1 MLTTLCGYP
10 QRKARPLTYTV
21 SDYLLDR
28 LVELGVTDIFG
39 VPGDFNLQFLDH
51 VVAHKTLA
59 WVGNANELNAGYAAD
74 GYARVNGIGAL
85 VTTYGVGEL
94 SAINATAGSYAE
106 HVPVLHIVGA
116 PSKDAQA
123 AHLTMHHTLGDGD
136 FTHFIRMASEV
147 SCAVANL
154 EHATATGEID
164 RVLREMMIQKRPG
177 YILLATDVAR
187 VEVAPPQAPLELP
200 QALSSP
206 GALESFRADLAT
218 ALAGKK
224 ATVLADLLVHRMG
237 AQEELAQLLATTGL
251 PYATLMWGKT
261 LVDESKPAF
270 AGIYAGL
277 VSDARAKD
285 AVEQAEA
292 LICAGVTFTDTT
304 TAGFSQKLPE
314 NTVFLGAQ
322 TAKIGRRTY
331 APLTLAAALDVVRE
345 VALEVGAQPKELL
358 PWAEEENQGVIAWDE
373 PLTQDVL
380 WSLLSQKLSPGN
392 IVVADQGTS
401 FFGMAS
407 RRFPENS
414 MFIGQPLWGSI
425 GYTLPAMLGA
435 AIADRSARGVLLI
448 GDGSAQL
455 TFQEIGTMLEQ
466 KINPVVVL
474 INNKGYTVERA
485 IHGATQPYNDIRT
498 YNWQLIPAALGAQ
511 EDNVLMLKVSTA
523 RELVE
528 AAKLTHQTRDRLVF
542 IEVVMD
548 QDDVPALLADVAA
561 ALTRANS

>member
-1 MLTTLCGYP
+1 M
-10 QRKARPLTYTV
+10 TYTV

-28 LVELGVTDIFG
+28 LNELGLRDLFG

-51 VVAHKTLA
+51 VIEHEGIA

-147 SCAVANL
+147 SCTVADL
-154 EHATATGEID
+154 EHATAVSEID
-164 RVLREMMIQKRPG
+164 RVLREMMIHKRPG

-187 VEVAPPQAPLELP
+187 VEVDPPAAPLNVP
-200 QALSSP
+200 AKLSSP
-206 GALESFRADLAT
+206 GARESFRKDLT
-218 ALAGKK
+218 TLLAGKK
-224 ATVLADLLVHRMG
+224 TTVLADLLVHRMG
-237 AQEELAQLLATTGL
+237 AQNNLTEMLDATGL

-261 LVDESKPAF
+261 LVDESKPEF
-270 AGIYAGL
+270 AGIYAGV
-277 VSDARAKD
+277 VSNERTKK
-285 AVEQAEA
+285 AVEDAEI

-304 TAGFSQKLPE
+304 TAGFSQNLPE
-314 NTVFLGAQ
+314 HTVFLDAQ
-322 TAKIGRRTY
+322 TSRIGRKIY
-331 APLTLAAALDVVRE
+331 APLTLDTSLDIVRE
-345 VALEVGAQPKELL
+345 VALEVGALPQDLL
-358 PWAEEENQGVIAWDE
+358 PWEEEDHADVDMDA

-380 WSLLSQKLSPGN
+380 WSLLSRELTPGN

-407 RRFPENS
+407 RRFPERS

-425 GYTLPAMLGA
+425 GYTLPAMMGA
-435 AIADRSARGVLLI
+435 AIADRDARGVLLI

-455 TFQEIGTMLEQ
+455 TIQELGTMLEQ

-474 INNKGYTVERA
+474 INNDGYTVERA

-498 YNWQLIPAALGAQ
+498 YNWQLLPAALGAR
-511 EDNVLMLKVSTA
+511 EDEVLMLRVNTA
-523 RELVE
+523 TELVD
-528 AAKLTHQTRDRLVF
+528 AARLTQQTRDRLVF
-542 IEVVMD
+542 MEIMMD
-548 QDDVPALLADVAA
+548 KDDVPALLADVAS

>member
-1 MLTTLCGYP
+1 M
-10 QRKARPLTYTV
+10 TYTV

-28 LVELGVTDIFG
+28 LNELGLRDLFG

-51 VVAHKTLA
+51 VIEHEGIA

-147 SCAVANL
+147 SCTVADL
-154 EHATATGEID
+154 EHATAVSEID
-164 RVLREMMIQKRPG
+164 RVLREMMIHKRPG

-187 VEVAPPQAPLELP
+187 VEVDPPAAPLNVP
-200 QALSSP
+200 AKLSSP
-206 GALESFRADLAT
+206 GARESFRKDLT
-218 ALAGKK
+218 TLLAGKK
-224 ATVLADLLVHRMG
+224 TTVLADLLVHRMG
-237 AQEELAQLLATTGL
+237 AQNNLTEMLDATGL

-261 LVDESKPAF
+261 LVDESKPEF
-270 AGIYAGL
+270 AGIYAGV
-277 VSDARAKD
+277 VSNERTKKAAEDA
-285 AVEQAEA
+285 EI

-304 TAGFSQKLPE
+304 TAGFSQNLPE
-314 NTVFLGAQ
+314 HTVFLDAQ
-322 TAKIGRRTY
+322 TSRIGRKIY
-331 APLTLAAALDVVRE
+331 APLTLDTSLDIVRE
-345 VALEVGAQPKELL
+345 VALEVGALPQDLL
-358 PWAEEENQGVIAWDE
+358 PWEEEDHADVDMDA

-380 WSLLSQKLSPGN
+380 WSLLSRELTPGN

-407 RRFPENS
+407 RRFPERS

-425 GYTLPAMLGA
+425 GYTLPAMMGA
-435 AIADRSARGVLLI
+435 AIADRDARGVLLI

-455 TFQEIGTMLEQ
+455 TIQELGTMLEQ

-474 INNKGYTVERA
+474 INNDGYTVERA

-498 YNWQLIPAALGAQ
+498 YNWQLLPAALGAR
-511 EDNVLMLKVSTA
+511 EDEVLMLRVNTA
-523 RELVE
+523 TELVD
-528 AAKLTHQTRDRLVF
+528 AARLTQQTRDRLVF
-542 IEVVMD
+542 MEIMMD
-548 QDDVPALLADVAA
+548 KDDVPALLADVAS

>member
-1 MLTTLCGYP
+1 M
-10 QRKARPLTYTV
+10 TYTV

-28 LVELGVTDIFG
+28 LAELGVRDLFG

-51 VVAHKTLA
+51 VIDHEGIN
-59 WVGNANELNAGYAAD
+59 WVGNANELNAGYSAD

-94 SAINATAGSYAE
+94 SAINATAGSFAE

-147 SCAVANL
+147 SCTVADL
-154 EHATATGEID
+154 EHATAVSEID

-187 VEVAPPQAPLELP
+187 VEVDPPAAPLEIP
-200 QALSSP
+200 AKLSSP
-206 GALESFRADLAT
+206 GARETFRADVAQL
-218 ALAGKK
+218 LAGKK
-224 ATVLADLLVHRMG
+224 TTVLADLLVHRMG
-237 AQEELAQLLATTGL
+237 AQSNLTTMLADTRL

-261 LVDESKPAF
+261 LVDESKPEF
-270 AGIYAGL
+270 AGIYAGV
-277 VSDARAKD
+277 VSSERTKK
-285 AVEQAEA
+285 AVEGAEV

-304 TAGFSQKLPE
+304 TAGFSQNLPE
-314 NTVFLGAQ
+314 NTVFLNAQ
-322 TAKIGRRTY
+322 TARIGRRTY
-331 APLTLAAALDVVRE
+331 APLTLDASLDIVRE
-345 VALEVGAQPKELL
+345 VALEVGAVPQELE
-358 PWAEEENQGVIAWDE
+358 PWQEEHHTDVDMDA

-380 WSLLSQKLSPGN
+380 WSLLSRELTPGN

-407 RRFPENS
+407 RRFPERS

-435 AIADRSARGVLLI
+435 AIADRDARGVLLI

-455 TFQEIGTMLEQ
+455 TIQELGTMLEQ

-474 INNKGYTVERA
+474 INNEGYTVERA
-485 IHGATQPYNDIRT
+485 IHGATQPYNDIRS
-498 YNWQLIPAALGAQ
+498 YNWQLLPAALGAR
-511 EDNVLMLKVSTA
+511 EDEVLMLRVRTA
-523 RELVE
+523 AELVE
-528 AAKLTHQTRDRLVF
+528 AARQTQATRDRLVF
-542 IEVVMD
+542 LEVMMD
-548 QDDVPALLADVAA
+548 KDDIPALLADVAA

>member
-1 MLTTLCGYP
+1 M
-10 QRKARPLTYTV
+10 TYTV

-28 LVELGVTDIFG
+28 LNELGLRDLFG

-51 VVAHKTLA
+51 VIEHEGIA

-147 SCAVANL
+147 SCTVADL
-154 EHATATGEID
+154 EHATAVSEID
-164 RVLREMMIQKRPG
+164 RVLREIMIHKRPG

-187 VEVAPPQAPLELP
+187 VEVDSPAAPLNVP
-200 QALSSP
+200 AKLSSP
-206 GALESFRADLAT
+206 GARESFRKDLT
-218 ALAGKK
+218 TLLAGKK
-224 ATVLADLLVHRMG
+224 TTVLADLLVHRMG
-237 AQEELAQLLATTGL
+237 AQNNLTEMLDATGL

-261 LVDESKPAF
+261 LVDESKPEF
-270 AGIYAGL
+270 AGIYAGV
-277 VSDARAKD
+277 VSNERTKK
-285 AVEQAEA
+285 AVEDAEI

-304 TAGFSQKLPE
+304 TAGFSQNLPE
-314 NTVFLGAQ
+314 HTVFLDAQ
-322 TAKIGRRTY
+322 TSRIGRKIY
-331 APLTLAAALDVVRE
+331 APLTLDTSLDIVRE
-345 VALEVGAQPKELL
+345 VALEVGALPQDLL
-358 PWAEEENQGVIAWDE
+358 PWEEEDHADVDMDA

-380 WSLLSQKLSPGN
+380 WSLLSRELTPGN

-407 RRFPENS
+407 RRFPERS

-425 GYTLPAMLGA
+425 GYTLPAMMGA
-435 AIADRSARGVLLI
+435 AIADRDARGVLLI

-455 TFQEIGTMLEQ
+455 TIQELGTMLEQ

-474 INNKGYTVERA
+474 INNDGYTVERA

-498 YNWQLIPAALGAQ
+498 YNWQLLPAALGAR
-511 EDNVLMLKVSTA
+511 EDEVLMLRVNTA
-523 RELVE
+523 TELVD
-528 AAKLTHQTRDRLVF
+528 AARLTQQTRDRLVF
-542 IEVVMD
+542 MEIMMD
-548 QDDVPALLADVAA
+548 KDDVPALLADVAS

>member
-1 MLTTLCGYP
+1 M
-10 QRKARPLTYTV
+10 TYTV

-28 LVELGVTDIFG
+28 LNELGLRDLFG

-51 VVAHKTLA
+51 VIEHEGIA

-147 SCAVANL
+147 SCTVADL
-154 EHATATGEID
+154 EHATAVSEID
-164 RVLREMMIQKRPG
+164 RVLREIMIHKRPG

-187 VEVAPPQAPLELP
+187 VEVDPPAAPLNVP
-200 QALSSP
+200 AKLSSP
-206 GALESFRADLAT
+206 GARESFRKDLT
-218 ALAGKK
+218 TLLAGKK
-224 ATVLADLLVHRMG
+224 TTVLADLLVHRMG
-237 AQEELAQLLATTGL
+237 AQNNLTEMLDATGL

-261 LVDESKPAF
+261 LVDESKPEF
-270 AGIYAGL
+270 AGIYAGV
-277 VSDARAKD
+277 VSNERTKK
-285 AVEQAEA
+285 AVEDAEI

-304 TAGFSQKLPE
+304 TAGFSQNLPE
-314 NTVFLGAQ
+314 HTVFLDAQ
-322 TAKIGRRTY
+322 TSRIGRKIY
-331 APLTLAAALDVVRE
+331 APLTLDTSLDIVRE
-345 VALEVGAQPKELL
+345 VALEVGALPQDLL
-358 PWAEEENQGVIAWDE
+358 PWEEEDHADVDMDAS
-373 PLTQDVL
+373 LTQDVL
-380 WSLLSQKLSPGN
+380 WSLLSRELTPGN

-407 RRFPENS
+407 RRFPERS

-425 GYTLPAMLGA
+425 GYTLPAMMGA
-435 AIADRSARGVLLI
+435 AIADRDARGVLLI

-455 TFQEIGTMLEQ
+455 TVQELGTMLEQ

-474 INNKGYTVERA
+474 INNDGYTVERA

-498 YNWQLIPAALGAQ
+498 YNWQLLPAALGAR
-511 EDNVLMLKVSTA
+511 EDEVLMLRVNTA
-523 RELVE
+523 TELVD
-528 AAKLTHQTRDRLVF
+528 AARLTQQTRDRLVF
-542 IEVVMD
+542 MEIMMD
-548 QDDVPALLADVAA
+548 KDDVPALLADVAS

>member
-1 MLTTLCGYP
+1 M
-10 QRKARPLTYTV
+10 TYTV

-28 LVELGVTDIFG
+28 LNELGLRDLFG

-51 VVAHKTLA
+51 VIEHEGIA

-147 SCAVANL
+147 SCTVADL
-154 EHATATGEID
+154 EHATAVSEID
-164 RVLREMMIQKRPG
+164 RVLREIMIHKRPG

-187 VEVAPPQAPLELP
+187 VEVDPPAAPLNVP
-200 QALSSP
+200 AKLSSP
-206 GALESFRADLAT
+206 GARESFRKDLT
-218 ALAGKK
+218 TLLAGKK
-224 ATVLADLLVHRMG
+224 TTVLADLLVHRMG
-237 AQEELAQLLATTGL
+237 AQNNLTEMLDATGL

-261 LVDESKPAF
+261 LVDESKPEF
-270 AGIYAGL
+270 AGIYAGV
-277 VSDARAKD
+277 VSNERTKK
-285 AVEQAEA
+285 AVEDAEI

-304 TAGFSQKLPE
+304 TAGFSQNLPE
-314 NTVFLGAQ
+314 HTVFLDAQ
-322 TAKIGRRTY
+322 TSRIGRKIY
-331 APLTLAAALDVVRE
+331 APLTLDTSLDIVRE
-345 VALEVGAQPKELL
+345 VALEVGALPQDLL
-358 PWAEEENQGVIAWDE
+358 PWEEEDHADVDMDA
-373 PLTQDVL
+373 PLTQEVL
-380 WSLLSQKLSPGN
+380 WSLLSRELTPGN

-407 RRFPENS
+407 RRFPERS

-425 GYTLPAMLGA
+425 GYTLPAMMGA
-435 AIADRSARGVLLI
+435 AIADRDARGVLLI

-455 TFQEIGTMLEQ
+455 TIQELGTMLEQ

-474 INNKGYTVERA
+474 INNDGYTVERA

-498 YNWQLIPAALGAQ
+498 YNWQLLPAALGAR
-511 EDNVLMLKVSTA
+511 EDEVLMLRVNTA
-523 RELVE
+523 TELVD
-528 AAKLTHQTRDRLVF
+528 AARLTQQTRDRLVF
-542 IEVVMD
+542 MEIMMD
-548 QDDVPALLADVAA
+548 KDDVPALLADVAS

>member
-1 MLTTLCGYP
+1 M
-10 QRKARPLTYTV
+10 TYTV

-28 LVELGVTDIFG
+28 LNELGLRDLFG

-51 VVAHKTLA
+51 VIEHEGIA

-147 SCAVANL
+147 SCTVADL
-154 EHATATGEID
+154 EHATAVSEID
-164 RVLREMMIQKRPG
+164 RVLREMMIHKRPG

-187 VEVAPPQAPLELP
+187 VEVDPPAAPLNVP
-200 QALSSP
+200 AKLSSP
-206 GALESFRADLAT
+206 GARESFRKDLT
-218 ALAGKK
+218 TLLAGKK
-224 ATVLADLLVHRMG
+224 TTVLADLLVHRMG
-237 AQEELAQLLATTGL
+237 AQNNLTKMLDATGL

-261 LVDESKPAF
+261 LVDESKPEF
-270 AGIYAGL
+270 AGIYAGV
-277 VSDARAKD
+277 VSNERTKK
-285 AVEQAEA
+285 AVEDAEI

-304 TAGFSQKLPE
+304 TAGFSQNLPE
-314 NTVFLGAQ
+314 HTVFLDAQ
-322 TAKIGRRTY
+322 TSRIGRKIY
-331 APLTLAAALDVVRE
+331 APLTLDTSLDIVRE
-345 VALEVGAQPKELL
+345 VALEVGALPQDLL
-358 PWAEEENQGVIAWDE
+358 PWEEEDHADVDMDA

-380 WSLLSQKLSPGN
+380 WSLLSRELTPGN

-407 RRFPENS
+407 RRFPERS

-425 GYTLPAMLGA
+425 GYTLPAMMGA
-435 AIADRSARGVLLI
+435 AIADRDARGVLLI

-455 TFQEIGTMLEQ
+455 TIQELGTMLEQ

-474 INNKGYTVERA
+474 INNDGYTVERA

-498 YNWQLIPAALGAQ
+498 YNWQLLPAALGAR
-511 EDNVLMLKVSTA
+511 EDEVLMLRVNTA
-523 RELVE
+523 TELVD
-528 AAKLTHQTRDRLVF
+528 AARLTQQTRDRLVF
-542 IEVVMD
+542 MEIMMD
-548 QDDVPALLADVAA
+548 KDDVPALLADVAS

>member
-1 MLTTLCGYP
+1 M
-10 QRKARPLTYTV
+10 TYTV

-28 LVELGVTDIFG
+28 LASLGATDIFG

-51 VVAHKTLA
+51 VIAHKELT

-74 GYARVNGIGAL
+74 GYARVGGIGAL

-136 FTHFIRMASEV
+136 FSHFIRMASEV

-154 EHATATGEID
+154 EHATATAEID

-187 VEVAPPQAPLELP
+187 VEVAPPSDPLEVP
-200 QALSSP
+200 KALSSP
-206 GALESFRADLAT
+206 GAAEAFRADLAEV
-218 ALAGKK
+218 LAGKQT
-224 ATVLADLLVHRMG
+224 TVLADLLVHRMG
-237 AQEELAQLLATTGL
+237 AQANLTEMLEATGL

-270 AGIYAGL
+270 AGIYAGV
-277 VSDARAKD
+277 VSSARTKD
-285 AVEQAEA
+285 AVEHAQA

-304 TAGFSQKLPE
+304 TAGFSQNLPE

-322 TAKIGRRTY
+322 TAKIGRKTY
-331 APLTLAAALDVVRE
+331 APLTLDTALDIVRE
-345 VALEVGAQPKELL
+345 VASEVGATPKELL
-358 PWAEEENQGVIAWDE
+358 PWDEETHEDIDMTA

-380 WSLLSQKLSPGN
+380 WSLLSRELSPGN

-435 AIADRSARGVLLI
+435 AIADRQARGVLLI

-474 INNKGYTVERA
+474 INNDGYTVERA
-485 IHGATQPYNDIRT
+485 IHGATQPYNDIRR
-498 YNWQLIPAALGAQ
+498 YNWQLVPAALGAT
-511 EDNVLMLKVSTA
+511 EDDVLMLRVTTA
-523 RELVE
+523 AELLE
-528 AAKLTHQTRDRLVF
+528 ATALTQATRDKLVF
-542 IEVVMD
+542 LEIMMD
-548 QDDVPALLADVAA
+548 KDDVPALLADVAA

>member
-1 MLTTLCGYP
+1 M
-10 QRKARPLTYTV
+10 TYTV

-28 LVELGVTDIFG
+28 LNELGLRDLFG

-51 VVAHKTLA
+51 VIEHEGIA

-147 SCAVANL
+147 SCTVADL
-154 EHATATGEID
+154 EHATAVSEID
-164 RVLREMMIQKRPG
+164 RVLREMMIHKRPG
-177 YILLATDVAR
+177 YLLLATDVAR
-187 VEVAPPQAPLELP
+187 VEVDPPAAPLNVP
-200 QALSSP
+200 AKLSSP
-206 GALESFRADLAT
+206 GARESFRKDLT
-218 ALAGKK
+218 TLLAGKK
-224 ATVLADLLVHRMG
+224 TTVLADLLVHRMG
-237 AQEELAQLLATTGL
+237 AQNNLTKMLDATGL

-261 LVDESKPAF
+261 LVDESKPEF
-270 AGIYAGL
+270 AGIYAGV
-277 VSDARAKD
+277 VSNERTKK
-285 AVEQAEA
+285 AVEDAEI

-304 TAGFSQKLPE
+304 TAGFSQNLPE
-314 NTVFLGAQ
+314 HTVFLDAQ
-322 TAKIGRRTY
+322 TSRIGRKIY
-331 APLTLAAALDVVRE
+331 APLTLDTSLDIVRE
-345 VALEVGAQPKELL
+345 VALEVGALPQDLL
-358 PWAEEENQGVIAWDE
+358 PWEEEDHADVDMDA

-380 WSLLSQKLSPGN
+380 WSLLSRELTPGN

-407 RRFPENS
+407 RRFPERS

-425 GYTLPAMLGA
+425 GYTLPAMMGA
-435 AIADRSARGVLLI
+435 AIADRDARGVLLI

-455 TFQEIGTMLEQ
+455 TIQELGTMLEQ

-474 INNKGYTVERA
+474 INNDGYTVERA

-498 YNWQLIPAALGAQ
+498 YNWQLLPAALGAR
-511 EDNVLMLKVSTA
+511 EDEVLMLRVNTA
-523 RELVE
+523 TELVE
-528 AAKLTHQTRDRLVF
+528 AARLTQQTRDRLVF
-542 IEVVMD
+542 MEIMMD
-548 QDDVPALLADVAA
+548 KDDVPALLSDVAA

>member
-1 MLTTLCGYP
+1 M
-10 QRKARPLTYTV
+10 TYTV

-28 LVELGVTDIFG
+28 LAELGVRDIFG

-51 VVAHKTLA
+51 VVAHEGIE

-136 FTHFIRMASEV
+136 FTHFSRMAAEV
-147 SCAVANL
+147 SCTTANL
-154 EHATATGEID
+154 EHATAVSEID
-164 RVLREMMIQKRPG
+164 RVLREMMIHKRPG
-177 YILLATDVAR
+177 YVLLATDVAR
-187 VEVAPPQAPLELP
+187 VEVEKPTAPLEIP
-200 QALSSP
+200 VKLSSA
-206 GALESFRADLAT
+206 GARDAFRADLA
-218 ALAGKK
+218 AVIAGKK
-224 ATVLADLLVHRMG
+224 TAVLADLLVHRMG
-237 AQEELAQLLATTGL
+237 AQSNLTELLEATKL

-261 LVDESKPAF
+261 PVDESKPEF
-270 AGIYAGL
+270 AGIYGGV
-277 VSDARAKD
+277 VSSKRTKS
-285 AVEQAEA
+285 AVEEAEV
-292 LICAGVTFTDTT
+292 LISAGVTFTDTT
-304 TAGFSQKLPE
+304 TAGFSQNLPE

-322 TAKIGRRTY
+322 TARIGKKTY
-331 APLTLAAALDVVRE
+331 APLTLDAALDIVRE
-345 VALEVGAQPKELL
+345 VALEVGAVPQPL
-358 PWAEEENQGVIAWDE
+358 ADWDE
-373 PLTQDVL
+373 GPHDEVDLEAPLTQDVL
-380 WSLLSQKLSPGN
+380 WSLLSKALTPGN

-407 RRFPENS
+407 RCFPEKS

-425 GYTLPAMLGA
+425 GYTLPAMMGA
-435 AIADRSARGVLLI
+435 AIADRGARGVLLI

-455 TFQEIGTMLEQ
+455 TIQELGTMLEQ

-474 INNKGYTVERA
+474 INNDGYTVERA

-498 YNWQLIPAALGAQ
+498 YNWQLIPAALGAS
-511 EDNVLMLKVSTA
+511 EDEVLMLKVRTGA
-523 RELVE
+523 ELLE
-528 AAKLTHQTRDRLVF
+528 ATRLTQETRDKLVF
-542 IEVVMD
+542 MEILMNK
-548 QDDVPALLADVAA
+548 DDVPALLADVAA

>member
-1 MLTTLCGYP
+1 M
-10 QRKARPLTYTV
+10 TYTV

-28 LVELGVTDIFG
+28 LAQLGITNVFG

-51 VVAHKTLA
+51 VVAHNRLE

-74 GYARVNGIGAL
+74 GYARVKGLGAL

-136 FTHFIRMASEV
+136 FTHFIRMAQEV
-147 SCAVANL
+147 SCATADL
-154 EHATATGEID
+154 QHATATAEID
-164 RVLREMMIQKRPG
+164 RVLREMLIQKRPG

-187 VEVAPPQAPLELP
+187 VEVEPPAAPLDVP
-200 QALSSP
+200 KGLSSP
-206 GALESFRADLAT
+206 GAAGAFRADLAE
-218 ALAGKK
+218 LLRGKK
-224 ATVLADLLVHRMG
+224 VTVLADLLVHRMG
-237 AQEELAQLLATTGL
+237 AQDQLTSLLEATGF

-261 LVDESKPAF
+261 LVDESKPEF
-270 AGIYAGL
+270 AGIYAGV
-277 VSDARAKD
+277 VSSERTKD
-285 AVEQAEA
+285 AVENADA

-304 TAGFSQKLPE
+304 TAGFSQQLPDS
-314 NTVFLGAQ
+314 TVILGAQ
-322 TAKIGRRTY
+322 TAKIGRKTY
-331 APLTLAAALDVVRE
+331 APLTLDVSLALVQE
-345 VALEVGAQPKELL
+345 VALEVGATPKELL
-358 PWAEEENQGVIAWDE
+358 DWPQEIDADIDLDA

-380 WSLLSQKLSPGN
+380 WSLLSKELTPGN

-425 GYTLPAMLGA
+425 GYTLPALLGA
-435 AIADRSARGVLLI
+435 TVADRDARGVLLI

-455 TFQEIGTMLEQ
+455 TIQELGTILAQ
-466 KINPVVVL
+466 KVNPVVVL
-474 INNKGYTVERA
+474 INNDGYTVERA
-485 IHGATQPYNDIRT
+485 IHGPTQPYNDIRT
-498 YNWQLIPAALGAQ
+498 YDWQLIPAALGAA
-511 EDNVLMLKVSTA
+511 EGEVLMLKVRTA
-523 RELVE
+523 AELLE
-528 AAKLTHQTRDRLVF
+528 AARLTQETRDRMVF
-542 IEVVMD
+542 IEVIMD
-548 QDDVPALLADVAA
+548 KDDVPALLADVAA
-561 ALTRANS
+561 ALHRANS

>member
-1 MLTTLCGYP
+1 M
-10 QRKARPLTYTV
+10 TYTV

-28 LVELGVTDIFG
+28 LASLGTTDIFG

-51 VVAHKTLA
+51 VIAHKELTWA
-59 WVGNANELNAGYAAD
+59 GNANELNAGYAAD
-74 GYARVNGIGAL
+74 GYARVGGIGAL

-136 FTHFIRMASEV
+136 FSHFIRMASEV

-154 EHATATGEID
+154 EHATATAEID

-187 VEVAPPQAPLELP
+187 VEVAPPSAPLEVP
-200 QALSSP
+200 KALSSP
-206 GALESFRADLAT
+206 GAAEAFRTDLAEV
-218 ALAGKK
+218 LAGKQT
-224 ATVLADLLVHRMG
+224 TVLADLLVHRMG
-237 AQEELAQLLATTGL
+237 AQANLTEMLETTGL

-261 LVDESKPAF
+261 LVDESKPTF
-270 AGIYAGL
+270 AGIYAGV
-277 VSDARAKD
+277 VSSARTKD
-285 AVEQAEA
+285 AVEQAQA

-304 TAGFSQKLPE
+304 TAGFSQNLPE

-322 TAKIGRRTY
+322 TAKIGRKTY
-331 APLTLAAALDVVRE
+331 APLTLDTALDIVRE
-345 VALEVGAQPKELL
+345 VARKVGAAPKELL
-358 PWAEEENQGVIAWDE
+358 PWDEETHEDIDMTA

-380 WSLLSQKLSPGN
+380 WSLLSRELSPGN

-435 AIADRSARGVLLI
+435 AIADRDARGVLLI

-466 KINPVVVL
+466 NINPVVVL
-474 INNKGYTVERA
+474 INNDGYTVERA
-485 IHGATQPYNDIRT
+485 IHGATQPYNDIRR
-498 YNWQLIPAALGAQ
+498 YNWQLIPAALGAT
-511 EDNVLMLKVSTA
+511 EDDVLMLRVTTA
-523 RELVE
+523 AELLE
-528 AAKLTHQTRDRLVF
+528 ATALTQATRDKLVF
-542 IEVVMD
+542 LEIMMD
-548 QDDVPALLADVAA
+548 KDDVPALLADVAS

>member
-1 MLTTLCGYP
+1 M
-10 QRKARPLTYTV
+10 TYTV

-28 LVELGVTDIFG
+28 LNELGLLDLFG

-51 VVAHKTLA
+51 VIEHEGIA

-147 SCAVANL
+147 SCTVADL
-154 EHATATGEID
+154 EHATAVNEID
-164 RVLREMMIQKRPG
+164 RVLREMMIHKRPG

-187 VEVAPPQAPLELP
+187 VEVDPPAAPLNVP
-200 QALSSP
+200 AKLSSP
-206 GALESFRADLAT
+206 GARESFRKDLT
-218 ALAGKK
+218 TLLAGKK
-224 ATVLADLLVHRMG
+224 TTVLADLLVHRMG
-237 AQEELAQLLATTGL
+237 AQNNLTEMLDATGL

-261 LVDESKPAF
+261 LVDESKPEF
-270 AGIYAGL
+270 AGIYAGV
-277 VSDARAKD
+277 VSNERTKK
-285 AVEQAEA
+285 AVEDAEI

-304 TAGFSQKLPE
+304 TAGFSQNLPE
-314 NTVFLGAQ
+314 HTVFLDAQ
-322 TAKIGRRTY
+322 TSRIGRKIY
-331 APLTLAAALDVVRE
+331 APLTLDTSLDIVRE
-345 VALEVGAQPKELL
+345 VALEVGALPQDLL
-358 PWAEEENQGVIAWDE
+358 PWEEEDHADVDMDA

-380 WSLLSQKLSPGN
+380 WSLLSRELTPGN

-407 RRFPENS
+407 RRFPERS

-425 GYTLPAMLGA
+425 GYTLPAMMGA
-435 AIADRSARGVLLI
+435 AIADRDARGVLLI

-455 TFQEIGTMLEQ
+455 TIQELGTMLEQ

-474 INNKGYTVERA
+474 INNDGYTVERA
-485 IHGATQPYNDIRT
+485 IHGATQRYNDIRT
-498 YNWQLIPAALGAQ
+498 YNWQLLPAALGAR
-511 EDNVLMLKVSTA
+511 EDEVLMLRVNTA
-523 RELVE
+523 TELVD
-528 AAKLTHQTRDRLVF
+528 AARLTQQTRDRLVF
-542 IEVVMD
+542 MEIMMD
-548 QDDVPALLADVAA
+548 KDDVPALLADVAS

>member
-1 MLTTLCGYP
+1 M
-10 QRKARPLTYTV
+10 TYTV

-28 LVELGVTDIFG
+28 LVSLGATDIFG

-51 VVAHKTLA
+51 VIAHEQLT

-74 GYARVNGIGAL
+74 GYARVGGIGAL

-154 EHATATGEID
+154 EHATATAEID

-187 VEVAPPQAPLELP
+187 VEVAPPSGPLEVP
-200 QALSSP
+200 KALSSP
-206 GALESFRADLAT
+206 GAVEAFRADLAEV
-218 ALAGKK
+218 LAGKQT
-224 ATVLADLLVHRMG
+224 TVLADLLVHRMG
-237 AQEELAQLLATTGL
+237 AQANLTEMLAATGL

-270 AGIYAGL
+270 AGIYAGV
-277 VSDARAKD
+277 VSSARTKD

-304 TAGFSQKLPE
+304 TAGFSQNLPE

-322 TAKIGRRTY
+322 TAKIGRKTY
-331 APLTLAAALDVVRE
+331 APLTLDTALDLVRE
-345 VALEVGAQPKELL
+345 VALEVGAAPKELL
-358 PWAEEENQGVIAWDE
+358 PWDEETHEDIDMDA

-380 WSLLSQKLSPGN
+380 WSLLSRELSPGN

-435 AIADRSARGVLLI
+435 SIADRGARGVLLI

-466 KINPVVVL
+466 KTNPVVVL
-474 INNKGYTVERA
+474 INNDGYTVERA
-485 IHGATQPYNDIRT
+485 IHGPTQPYNDIRR
-498 YNWQLIPAALGAQ
+498 YNWQLIPAALGAT
-511 EDNVLMLKVSTA
+511 EDDVLMLRVTTA
-523 RELVE
+523 AELLE
-528 AAKLTHQTRDRLVF
+528 ATALTQATRDKLVF
-542 IEVVMD
+542 LEVMMD
-548 QDDVPALLADVAA
+548 KDDVPALLADVAA

>member
-1 MLTTLCGYP
+1 M
-10 QRKARPLTYTV
+10 TYTV

-28 LVELGVTDIFG
+28 LNDLGVRDLFG

-51 VVAHKTLA
+51 VIEHEGIA

-136 FTHFIRMASEV
+136 FTHFIRIASEV
-147 SCAVANL
+147 SCTVADL
-154 EHATATGEID
+154 EHATAVSEID
-164 RVLREMMIQKRPG
+164 RVLREMMIHKRPG

-187 VEVAPPQAPLELP
+187 VEVDPPAAPLNVP
-200 QALSSP
+200 AKLSSP
-206 GALESFRADLAT
+206 GARESFRKDLT
-218 ALAGKK
+218 ALLAGKK
-224 ATVLADLLVHRMG
+224 TTVLADLLVHRMG
-237 AQEELAQLLATTGL
+237 AQSNLTEMLYATGL

-261 LVDESKPAF
+261 LVDESKPEF
-270 AGIYAGL
+270 AGIYAGM
-277 VSDARAKD
+277 VSNERTKK
-285 AVEQAEA
+285 AVEGAEV

-304 TAGFSQKLPE
+304 TAGFSQNLPE
-314 NTVFLGAQ
+314 HTVFLDAQ
-322 TAKIGRRTY
+322 TARFGRKTY
-331 APLTLAAALDVVRE
+331 APLTLDASLDIVRE
-345 VALEVGAQPKELL
+345 VALEVGALPQDLL
-358 PWAEEENQGVIAWDE
+358 PWEEEDHTDVDMNA

-380 WSLLSQKLSPGN
+380 WSQLSRELTPGN

-407 RRFPENS
+407 RRFPERS

-425 GYTLPAMLGA
+425 GYTLPAMMGA
-435 AIADRSARGVLLI
+435 AIADRDARGVLLI

-455 TFQEIGTMLEQ
+455 TIQELGTMLEQ

-474 INNKGYTVERA
+474 INNDGYTVERA
-485 IHGATQPYNDIRT
+485 IHGATQPYNDIRA
-498 YNWQLIPAALGAQ
+498 YNWQLLPAALGAR
-511 EDNVLMLKVSTA
+511 EDEVLMLRVNTA
-523 RELVE
+523 AELVE
-528 AAKLTHQTRDRLVF
+528 AARLTQQTRDRLVF
-542 IEVVMD
+542 MEIMMD
-548 QDDVPALLADVAA
+548 KDDVPALLSDVAA

>member
-1 MLTTLCGYP
+1 M
-10 QRKARPLTYTV
+10 TYTV

-28 LVELGVTDIFG
+28 LNELGLRNLFG

-51 VVAHKTLA
+51 VIEHEGIA

-106 HVPVLHIVGA
+106 QVPVLHIVGA

-147 SCAVANL
+147 SCTVADL
-154 EHATATGEID
+154 EHATAVSEID
-164 RVLREMMIQKRPG
+164 RVLREMMIHKRPG

-187 VEVAPPQAPLELP
+187 VEVDPPAAPLNVP
-200 QALSSP
+200 AKLSSP
-206 GALESFRADLAT
+206 GARESFRKDLT
-218 ALAGKK
+218 TLLAGKK
-224 ATVLADLLVHRMG
+224 TTVLADLLVHRMG
-237 AQEELAQLLATTGL
+237 AQSNLTEMLDATGL

-261 LVDESKPAF
+261 LVDESKPEF
-270 AGIYAGL
+270 AGIYAGV
-277 VSDARAKD
+277 VSSARTKD

-304 TAGFSQKLPE
+304 TAGFSQNLPE

-322 TAKIGRRTY
+322 TAKIGRKTY
-331 APLTLAAALDVVRE
+331 APLTLDTALDLVRE
-345 VALEVGAQPKELL
+345 VTLEVGAAPKKLL
-358 PWAEEENQGVIAWDE
+358 PWDEETHEDIDMDA

-380 WSLLSQKLSPGN
+380 WSLLSRELSPGN

-435 AIADRSARGVLLI
+435 SIADRGARGVLLI

-466 KINPVVVL
+466 KTNPVVVL
-474 INNKGYTVERA
+474 INNDGYTVERA
-485 IHGATQPYNDIRT
+485 IHGPTQPYNDIRR
-498 YNWQLIPAALGAQ
+498 YNWQLIPAALGAT
-511 EDNVLMLKVSTA
+511 EDDVLMLRVTTA
-523 RELVE
+523 AELLE
-528 AAKLTHQTRDRLVF
+528 ATALTQATRDKLVF
-542 IEVVMD
+542 LEVMMD
-548 QDDVPALLADVAA
+548 KDDVPALLADVAA

>member
-1 MLTTLCGYP
+1 M
-10 QRKARPLTYTV
+10 TYTV

-28 LVELGVTDIFG
+28 LVELGVTDMFG

-51 VVAHKTLA
+51 VIDHEALT

-74 GYARVNGIGAL
+74 GYARVKGIGAL

-106 HVPVLHIVGA
+106 RVPVLHIVGA
-116 PSKDAQA
+116 PSQEAQA

-136 FTHFIRMASEV
+136 FTHFIRMATEV

-154 EHATATGEID
+154 EHATAAGEID

-206 GALESFRADLAT
+206 GSLEAFRADLAT

-224 ATVLADLLVHRMG
+224 TTVLADLLVHRMG
-237 AQEELAQLLATTGL
+237 AQEELTRLLSTTGL

-270 AGIYAGL
+270 AGIYAGV
-277 VSDARAKD
+277 VSDERAKD

-331 APLTLAAALDVVRE
+331 APLTLATALDVVRE
-345 VALEVGAQPKELL
+345 VALEVGAQPKELM
-358 PWAEEENQGVIAWDE
+358 PWAEETREDIPWDE

-380 WSLLSQKLSPGN
+380 WSLLSQELSPGN

-425 GYTLPAMLGA
+425 GYTLPAMMGA

-511 EDNVLMLKVSTA
+511 EDDVLMLRVSTA

-528 AAKLTHQTRDRLVF
+528 AAKLTHETRDRLVF
-542 IEVVMD
+542 MEVMMG
-548 QDDVPALLADVAA
+548 QDDIPALLADVAN
-561 ALTRANS
+561 ALARANS

>member
-1 MLTTLCGYP
+1 M
-10 QRKARPLTYTV
+10 TYTV

-28 LVELGVTDIFG
+28 LNELGLRDLFG

-51 VVAHKTLA
+51 VIEHEGIA

-147 SCAVANL
+147 SCTVADL
-154 EHATATGEID
+154 EHATAVSEID
-164 RVLREMMIQKRPG
+164 RVLREIMIHKRPG

-187 VEVAPPQAPLELP
+187 VEVDPPAAPLNVP
-200 QALSSP
+200 AKLSSP
-206 GALESFRADLAT
+206 GARESFRKDLT
-218 ALAGKK
+218 TLLAGKK
-224 ATVLADLLVHRMG
+224 TTVLADLLVHRMG
-237 AQEELAQLLATTGL
+237 AQNNLTEMLDATGL

-261 LVDESKPAF
+261 LVDESKPEF
-270 AGIYAGL
+270 AGIYAGV
-277 VSDARAKD
+277 VSNERTKK
-285 AVEQAEA
+285 AVEDAEI

-304 TAGFSQKLPE
+304 TAGFSQNLPE
-314 NTVFLGAQ
+314 HTVFLNAQ
-322 TAKIGRRTY
+322 TSRIGRKIY
-331 APLTLAAALDVVRE
+331 APLTLDTSLDIVRE
-345 VALEVGAQPKELL
+345 VALEVGALPQDLL
-358 PWAEEENQGVIAWDE
+358 PWEEEDHADVDMDA

-380 WSLLSQKLSPGN
+380 WSLLSRELTPGN

-407 RRFPENS
+407 RRFPERS

-425 GYTLPAMLGA
+425 GYTLPAMMGA
-435 AIADRSARGVLLI
+435 AIADRDARGVLLI

-455 TFQEIGTMLEQ
+455 TIQELGTMLEQ
-466 KINPVVVL
+466 KIHPVVVL
-474 INNKGYTVERA
+474 INNDGYTVERA

-498 YNWQLIPAALGAQ
+498 YNWQLLPAALGAR
-511 EDNVLMLKVSTA
+511 EDEVLMLRVNTA
-523 RELVE
+523 TELVD
-528 AAKLTHQTRDRLVF
+528 AARLTQQTRDRLVF
-542 IEVVMD
+542 MEIMMD
-548 QDDVPALLADVAA
+548 KDDVPALLADVAS

>member
-1 MLTTLCGYP
+1 M
-10 QRKARPLTYTV
+10 TYTV

-28 LVELGVTDIFG
+28 LNELGLRDLFG

-51 VVAHKTLA
+51 VIEHEGIA

-147 SCAVANL
+147 SCTVADL
-154 EHATATGEID
+154 EHATAVSEID
-164 RVLREMMIQKRPG
+164 RVLREIMIHKRPG

-187 VEVAPPQAPLELP
+187 VEVDPPAAPLNVP
-200 QALSSP
+200 AKLSSP
-206 GALESFRADLAT
+206 GARESFRKDLT
-218 ALAGKK
+218 TLLAGKK
-224 ATVLADLLVHRMG
+224 TTVLADLLVHRMG
-237 AQEELAQLLATTGL
+237 AQNNLTEMLDATGL

-261 LVDESKPAF
+261 LVDESKPEF
-270 AGIYAGL
+270 AGIYAGV
-277 VSDARAKD
+277 VSNERTKK
-285 AVEQAEA
+285 AVEDAEI

-304 TAGFSQKLPE
+304 TAGFSQNLPE
-314 NTVFLGAQ
+314 HTVFLDAQ
-322 TAKIGRRTY
+322 TSRIGRKIY
-331 APLTLAAALDVVRE
+331 APLTLDTSLDIVRE
-345 VALEVGAQPKELL
+345 VALEVGALPQDLL
-358 PWAEEENQGVIAWDE
+358 PWEEEDHADVDMDA

-380 WSLLSQKLSPGN
+380 WSLLSRELTPGN

-407 RRFPENS
+407 RRFPERS

-425 GYTLPAMLGA
+425 GYTLPAMMGA
-435 AIADRSARGVLLI
+435 AIADRDARGVLLI

-455 TFQEIGTMLEQ
+455 TVQELGTMLEQ

-474 INNKGYTVERA
+474 INNDGYTVERA

-498 YNWQLIPAALGAQ
+498 YNWQLLPAALGAR
-511 EDNVLMLKVSTA
+511 EDEVLMLRVNTA
-523 RELVE
+523 AELVD
-528 AAKLTHQTRDRLVF
+528 AARLTQQTRDRLVF
-542 IEVVMD
+542 MEIMMD
-548 QDDVPALLADVAA
+548 KDDVPALLADVAS

>member
-1 MLTTLCGYP
+1 M
-10 QRKARPLTYTV
+10 TYTV

-28 LVELGVTDIFG
+28 LNELGLRDLFG

-51 VVAHKTLA
+51 VIEHEGIA

-147 SCAVANL
+147 SCTVADL
-154 EHATATGEID
+154 EHATAVSEID
-164 RVLREMMIQKRPG
+164 RVLREMMIHKRPG
-177 YILLATDVAR
+177 YLLLATDVAR
-187 VEVAPPQAPLELP
+187 VEVDPPAAPLNVP
-200 QALSSP
+200 AKLSSP
-206 GALESFRADLAT
+206 GARESFRKDLT
-218 ALAGKK
+218 TLLAGKK
-224 ATVLADLLVHRMG
+224 TTVLADLLVHRMG
-237 AQEELAQLLATTGL
+237 AQNNLTKMLDATGL

-261 LVDESKPAF
+261 LVDESKPEF
-270 AGIYAGL
+270 AGIYAGV
-277 VSDARAKD
+277 VSNERTKK
-285 AVEQAEA
+285 AVEDAEI

-304 TAGFSQKLPE
+304 TAGFSQNLPE
-314 NTVFLGAQ
+314 HTVFLDAQ
-322 TAKIGRRTY
+322 TSRIGRKIY
-331 APLTLAAALDVVRE
+331 APLTLDTSLDIVRE
-345 VALEVGAQPKELL
+345 VALEVGALPQDLL
-358 PWAEEENQGVIAWDE
+358 PWEEEDHADVDMDA

-380 WSLLSQKLSPGN
+380 WSLLSRELTPGN

-407 RRFPENS
+407 RRFPERS

-425 GYTLPAMLGA
+425 GYTLPAMMGA
-435 AIADRSARGVLLI
+435 AIADRDARGVLLI

-455 TFQEIGTMLEQ
+455 TIQELGTMLEQ

-474 INNKGYTVERA
+474 INNDGYTVERA

-498 YNWQLIPAALGAQ
+498 YNWQLLPAALGAR
-511 EDNVLMLKVSTA
+511 EDEVLMLRVNTA
-523 RELVE
+523 TELVD
-528 AAKLTHQTRDRLVF
+528 AARLTQQTRDRLVF
-542 IEVVMD
+542 MEIMMD
-548 QDDVPALLADVAA
+548 KDDVPALLADVAS

>member
-1 MLTTLCGYP
+1 M
-10 QRKARPLTYTV
+10 TYTV

-28 LVELGVTDIFG
+28 LVSLGATDIFG

-51 VVAHKTLA
+51 VIAHEQLT

-74 GYARVNGIGAL
+74 GYARVGGIGAL

-94 SAINATAGSYAE
+94 SSINATAGSYAE

-123 AHLTMHHTLGDGD
+123 SHLTMHHTLGDGD
-136 FTHFIRMASEV
+136 FSHFIRMASEV

-154 EHATATGEID
+154 EHATATAEID

-187 VEVAPPQAPLELP
+187 VEVAPPTGPLEVP
-200 QALSSP
+200 KALSSP
-206 GALESFRADLAT
+206 GAVEAFRTDLAEV
-218 ALAGKK
+218 LAGKQT
-224 ATVLADLLVHRMG
+224 TVLADLLVHRMG
-237 AQEELAQLLATTGL
+237 AQANLTELLAATGL

-270 AGIYAGL
+270 AGIYAGV
-277 VSDARAKD
+277 VSSARTKD

-304 TAGFSQKLPE
+304 TAGFSQNLPE

-322 TAKIGRRTY
+322 TAKIGRKTY
-331 APLTLAAALDVVRE
+331 APLTLDAALDLVRE
-345 VALEVGAQPKELL
+345 VALEVGAAPKELL
-358 PWAEEENQGVIAWDE
+358 PWEEETHEDIDMDA

-380 WSLLSQKLSPGN
+380 WSLLSRELSPGN

-435 AIADRSARGVLLI
+435 SVADRGARGVLLI

-466 KINPVVVL
+466 KTNPVVVL
-474 INNKGYTVERA
+474 INNDGYTVERA
-485 IHGATQPYNDIRT
+485 IHGPTQPYNDIRR
-498 YNWQLIPAALGAQ
+498 YNWQLIPAALGAT
-511 EDNVLMLKVSTA
+511 EDDVLMLRVTTA
-523 RELVE
+523 AELLE
-528 AAKLTHQTRDRLVF
+528 ATALTQTTRDKLVF
-542 IEVVMD
+542 LEVMMD
-548 QDDVPALLADVAA
+548 KDDVPALLADVAA

>member
-1 MLTTLCGYP
+1 M
-10 QRKARPLTYTV
+10 TYTV

-28 LVELGVTDIFG
+28 LNELGLRDLFG

-51 VVAHKTLA
+51 VIDHEGIA

-147 SCAVANL
+147 SCTVADL
-154 EHATATGEID
+154 EHATAVSEID
-164 RVLREMMIQKRPG
+164 RVLREIMIHKRPG

-187 VEVAPPQAPLELP
+187 VEVDPPAAPLNVP
-200 QALSSP
+200 AKLSSP
-206 GALESFRADLAT
+206 GARESFRKDLT
-218 ALAGKK
+218 TLLAGKK
-224 ATVLADLLVHRMG
+224 TTVLADLLVHRMG
-237 AQEELAQLLATTGL
+237 AQNNLTEMLDATGL

-261 LVDESKPAF
+261 LVDESKPEF
-270 AGIYAGL
+270 AGIYAGV
-277 VSDARAKD
+277 VSNERTKK
-285 AVEQAEA
+285 AVEDAEI

-304 TAGFSQKLPE
+304 TAGFSQNLPE
-314 NTVFLGAQ
+314 HTVFLDAQ
-322 TAKIGRRTY
+322 TSRIGRKIY
-331 APLTLAAALDVVRE
+331 APLTLDTSLDIVRE
-345 VALEVGAQPKELL
+345 VALEVGALPQDLL
-358 PWAEEENQGVIAWDE
+358 PWEEEDHADVDMDA

-380 WSLLSQKLSPGN
+380 WSLLSRELTPGN

-407 RRFPENS
+407 RRFPERS

-425 GYTLPAMLGA
+425 GYTLPAMMGA
-435 AIADRSARGVLLI
+435 AIADRDARGVLLI

-455 TFQEIGTMLEQ
+455 TIQELGTMLEQ

-474 INNKGYTVERA
+474 INNDGYTVERA

-498 YNWQLIPAALGAQ
+498 YNWQLLPAALGAR
-511 EDNVLMLKVSTA
+511 EDEVLMLRVNTA
-523 RELVE
+523 TELVD
-528 AAKLTHQTRDRLVF
+528 AARLTQQTRDRLVF
-542 IEVVMD
+542 MEIMMD
-548 QDDVPALLADVAA
+548 KDDVPALLADVAS

>member
-1 MLTTLCGYP
+1 M
-10 QRKARPLTYTV
+10 TYTV

-28 LVELGVTDIFG
+28 LNELGLRDLFG

-51 VVAHKTLA
+51 VIEHEGIA

-147 SCAVANL
+147 SCTVADL
-154 EHATATGEID
+154 EHATAVSEID
-164 RVLREMMIQKRPG
+164 RVLREIMIHKRPG

-187 VEVAPPQAPLELP
+187 VEVDPPAAPLNVP
-200 QALSSP
+200 AKLSSP
-206 GALESFRADLAT
+206 GARESFRKDLT
-218 ALAGKK
+218 TLLAGKK
-224 ATVLADLLVHRMG
+224 TTVLADLLVHRMG
-237 AQEELAQLLATTGL
+237 AQNNLTEMLDATGL

-261 LVDESKPAF
+261 LVDESKPEF
-270 AGIYAGL
+270 AGIYAGV
-277 VSDARAKD
+277 VSNERTKK
-285 AVEQAEA
+285 AVEDAEI

-304 TAGFSQKLPE
+304 TAGFSQNLPE
-314 NTVFLGAQ
+314 HTVFLDAQ
-322 TAKIGRRTY
+322 TSRIGRKIY
-331 APLTLAAALDVVRE
+331 APLTLDTSLDIVRE
-345 VALEVGAQPKELL
+345 VALEVGALPQDLL
-358 PWAEEENQGVIAWDE
+358 PWEEEDHADVDMDA

-380 WSLLSQKLSPGN
+380 WSLLSRELTPGN

-407 RRFPENS
+407 RRFPERS

-425 GYTLPAMLGA
+425 GYTLPAMMGA
-435 AIADRSARGVLLI
+435 AIADRDARGVLLI

-455 TFQEIGTMLEQ
+455 TVQELGTMLEQ

-474 INNKGYTVERA
+474 INNDGYTVERA

-498 YNWQLIPAALGAQ
+498 YNWQLLPAALGAR
-511 EDNVLMLKVSTA
+511 EDEVLMLRVNTA
-523 RELVE
+523 TELVD
-528 AAKLTHQTRDRLVF
+528 AARLTQQTRDRLVF
-542 IEVVMD
+542 MEIMMD
-548 QDDVPALLADVAA
+548 KDDVPAQIG
-561 ALTRANS
+561 RAHV

>member
-1 MLTTLCGYP
+1 M
-10 QRKARPLTYTV
+10 TYTV

-28 LVELGVTDIFG
+28 LNELGLRDLFG

-51 VVAHKTLA
+51 VIEHEGIA

-147 SCAVANL
+147 SCTVADL
-154 EHATATGEID
+154 EHATAVSEID
-164 RVLREMMIQKRPG
+164 RVLREIMIHKRPG

-187 VEVAPPQAPLELP
+187 VEVDPPAAPLNVP
-200 QALSSP
+200 AKLSSP
-206 GALESFRADLAT
+206 GARESFRKDLT
-218 ALAGKK
+218 TLLAGKK
-224 ATVLADLLVHRMG
+224 TTVLADLLVHRMG
-237 AQEELAQLLATTGL
+237 AQNNLTEMLDATGL

-261 LVDESKPAF
+261 LVDESKPEF
-270 AGIYAGL
+270 AGIYAGV
-277 VSDARAKD
+277 VSNERTKK
-285 AVEQAEA
+285 AVEDAEI

-304 TAGFSQKLPE
+304 TAGFSQNLPE
-314 NTVFLGAQ
+314 HTVFLDAQ
-322 TAKIGRRTY
+322 TSRIGRKIY
-331 APLTLAAALDVVRE
+331 APLTLDTSLDIVRE
-345 VALEVGAQPKELL
+345 VALEVGALPQDLL
-358 PWAEEENQGVIAWDE
+358 PWEEEDHADVDMDA

-380 WSLLSQKLSPGN
+380 WSLLSRELTPGN

-407 RRFPENS
+407 RRFPERS

-425 GYTLPAMLGA
+425 GYTLPAMMGA
-435 AIADRSARGVLLI
+435 AIADRDARGVLLI

-455 TFQEIGTMLEQ
+455 TIQELGTMLDQ

-474 INNKGYTVERA
+474 INNDGYTVERA

-498 YNWQLIPAALGAQ
+498 YNWQLLPAALGAR
-511 EDNVLMLKVSTA
+511 EDEVLMLRVNTA
-523 RELVE
+523 TELVD
-528 AAKLTHQTRDRLVF
+528 AARLTQQTRDRLVF
-542 IEVVMD
+542 MEIMMD
-548 QDDVPALLADVAA
+548 KDDVPALLADVAS

>member
-1 MLTTLCGYP
+1 M
-10 QRKARPLTYTV
+10 TYTV

-28 LVELGVTDIFG
+28 LNELGLRDLFG

-51 VVAHKTLA
+51 VIEHEGIA

-147 SCAVANL
+147 SCTVADL
-154 EHATATGEID
+154 EHATAVSEID
-164 RVLREMMIQKRPG
+164 RVLREMMIHKRPG

-187 VEVAPPQAPLELP
+187 VEVDPPAAPLNVP
-200 QALSSP
+200 AKLSSP
-206 GALESFRADLAT
+206 GARESFRKDLT
-218 ALAGKK
+218 TLLAGKK
-224 ATVLADLLVHRMG
+224 TTVLADLLVHRMG
-237 AQEELAQLLATTGL
+237 AQNNLTKMLDATGL

-261 LVDESKPAF
+261 LVDESKPEF
-270 AGIYAGL
+270 AGIYAGV
-277 VSDARAKD
+277 VSNERTKK
-285 AVEQAEA
+285 AVEDAEI

-304 TAGFSQKLPE
+304 TAGFSQNLPE
-314 NTVFLGAQ
+314 HTVFLDAQ
-322 TAKIGRRTY
+322 TSRIGRKIY
-331 APLTLAAALDVVRE
+331 APLTLDTSLDIVRE
-345 VALEVGAQPKELL
+345 VALEVGALPQDLL
-358 PWAEEENQGVIAWDE
+358 PWEEEDHADVDMDA

-380 WSLLSQKLSPGN
+380 WSLLSRELTPGN

-407 RRFPENS
+407 RRFPERS

-425 GYTLPAMLGA
+425 GYTLPAMMGA
-435 AIADRSARGVLLI
+435 AIADRDARGVLLI

-455 TFQEIGTMLEQ
+455 TIQELGTMLEQ

-474 INNKGYTVERA
+474 INNDGYTVERA

-498 YNWQLIPAALGAQ
+498 YNWQLLPAALGAR
-511 EDNVLMLKVSTA
+511 EDEVLMLRVNTA
-523 RELVE
+523 TELVE
-528 AAKLTHQTRDRLVF
+528 AARLTQQTRDRLVF
-542 IEVVMD
+542 MEIMMD
-548 QDDVPALLADVAA
+548 KDDVPALLSDVAA

>member
-1 MLTTLCGYP
+1 M
-10 QRKARPLTYTV
+10 TYTV

-28 LVELGVTDIFG
+28 LNELGLRDLFG

-51 VVAHKTLA
+51 VIEHEGIA

-147 SCAVANL
+147 SCTVADL
-154 EHATATGEID
+154 EHATAVSEID
-164 RVLREMMIQKRPG
+164 RVLREIMIHKRPG

-187 VEVAPPQAPLELP
+187 VEVDPPAAPLNVP
-200 QALSSP
+200 AKLSSP
-206 GALESFRADLAT
+206 GARESFRKDLT
-218 ALAGKK
+218 TLLAGKK
-224 ATVLADLLVHRMG
+224 TTVLADLLVHRMG
-237 AQEELAQLLATTGL
+237 AQNNLTEMLDATGL

-261 LVDESKPAF
+261 LVDESKPEF
-270 AGIYAGL
+270 AGIYAGV
-277 VSDARAKD
+277 VSNERTKK
-285 AVEQAEA
+285 AVEDAEI

-304 TAGFSQKLPE
+304 TAGFSQNLPE
-314 NTVFLGAQ
+314 HTVFLDAQ
-322 TAKIGRRTY
+322 TSRIGRKIY
-331 APLTLAAALDVVRE
+331 APLTLDTSLDIVRE
-345 VALEVGAQPKELL
+345 VALEVGALPQDLL
-358 PWAEEENQGVIAWDE
+358 PWEEEDHADVDMDA

-380 WSLLSQKLSPGN
+380 WSLLSRELTPGN

-407 RRFPENS
+407 RRFPERS

-425 GYTLPAMLGA
+425 GYTLPAMMGA
-435 AIADRSARGVLLI
+435 AIADRDARGVLLI

-455 TFQEIGTMLEQ
+455 TIQELGTMLEQ

-474 INNKGYTVERA
+474 INNDGYTVERA

-498 YNWQLIPAALGAQ
+498 YNWQLLPAALGAR
-511 EDNVLMLKVSTA
+511 EDEVLMLRVNTA
-523 RELVE
+523 TELVD
-528 AAKLTHQTRDRLVF
+528 AARLTQQTRDRLVF
-542 IEVVMD
+542 MEIMMD
-548 QDDVPALLADVAA
+548 KDDVPALLADVAS

>member
-1 MLTTLCGYP
+1 M
-10 QRKARPLTYTV
+10 TYTV

-28 LVELGVTDIFG
+28 LNGLGVRDLFG

-51 VVAHKTLA
+51 VIDHESIA

-147 SCAVANL
+147 SCTVADL
-154 EHATATGEID
+154 EHATAVSEID
-164 RVLREMMIQKRPG
+164 RVLREMMIHKRPG

-187 VEVAPPQAPLELP
+187 VEVDPPAAPLNVP
-200 QALSSP
+200 AKLSSP
-206 GALESFRADLAT
+206 GARDSFRKDLT
-218 ALAGKK
+218 SLLAGKK
-224 ATVLADLLVHRMG
+224 TTVLADLLVHRMG
-237 AQEELAQLLATTGL
+237 AQSNLTEMLDATGL

-261 LVDESKPAF
+261 LVDESKPEF
-270 AGIYAGL
+270 AGIYAGV
-277 VSDARAKD
+277 VSNERTKK
-285 AVEQAEA
+285 AVEGAEV

-304 TAGFSQKLPE
+304 TAGFSQNLPE
-314 NTVFLGAQ
+314 HTVYLNAG
-322 TAKIGRRTY
+322 TTRIGRKTY
-331 APLTLAAALDVVRE
+331 APLTLDASLDIVRE
-345 VALEVGAQPKELL
+345 VALEVGALPQDLL
-358 PWAEEENQGVIAWDE
+358 PWKEEDHADVDMDA

-380 WSLLSQKLSPGN
+380 WSLLSRELTPGN

-407 RRFPENS
+407 RRFPERS

-425 GYTLPAMLGA
+425 GYTLPAMMGA
-435 AIADRSARGVLLI
+435 AIADRDARGVLLI

-455 TFQEIGTMLEQ
+455 TIQELGTMLEQ

-474 INNKGYTVERA
+474 INNDGYTVERA
-485 IHGATQPYNDIRT
+485 IHGATQPYNDIRG
-498 YNWQLIPAALGAQ
+498 YNWQLLPAALGAR
-511 EDNVLMLKVSTA
+511 EDEVLMLRVHTA
-523 RELVE
+523 TELVE
-528 AAKLTHQTRDRLVF
+528 AARLTQQTRDRLVF
-542 IEVVMD
+542 MEIMMD
-548 QDDVPALLADVAA
+548 KDDIPALLADVAS

>member
-1 MLTTLCGYP
+1 M
-10 QRKARPLTYTV
+10 TYTV

-28 LVELGVTDIFG
+28 LNELGVRDLFG

-51 VVAHKTLA
+51 VIEHEGIA

-147 SCAVANL
+147 SCTVADL
-154 EHATATGEID
+154 EHATAVSEID
-164 RVLREMMIQKRPG
+164 RVLREMMIHKRPG

-187 VEVAPPQAPLELP
+187 VEVDPPAAPLNVP
-200 QALSSP
+200 AKLSSP
-206 GALESFRADLAT
+206 GARESFRKDLT
-218 ALAGKK
+218 ALLAGKK
-224 ATVLADLLVHRMG
+224 TTVLADLLVHRMG
-237 AQEELAQLLATTGL
+237 AQSNLTEMLDATGL

-261 LVDESKPAF
+261 LVDESKPEF
-270 AGIYAGL
+270 AGIYAGV
-277 VSDARAKD
+277 VSNERTKK
-285 AVEQAEA
+285 AVEGAEV

-304 TAGFSQKLPE
+304 TAGFSQNLPE
-314 NTVFLGAQ
+314 HTVFLDAQ
-322 TAKIGRRTY
+322 TARLGRKTY
-331 APLTLAAALDVVRE
+331 APLTLDASLDIVRE
-345 VALEVGAQPKELL
+345 VALEVGALPQDLL
-358 PWAEEENQGVIAWDE
+358 PWEEEDHTDVDMNA

-380 WSLLSQKLSPGN
+380 WSQLSRELTPGN

-407 RRFPENS
+407 RRFPERS

-425 GYTLPAMLGA
+425 GYTLPAMMGA
-435 AIADRSARGVLLI
+435 AIADRDARGVLLI

-455 TFQEIGTMLEQ
+455 TIQELGTMLEQ

-474 INNKGYTVERA
+474 INNDGYTVERA
-485 IHGATQPYNDIRT
+485 IHGATQPYNDIRA
-498 YNWQLIPAALGAQ
+498 YNWQLLPAALGAA
-511 EDNVLMLKVSTA
+511 EGEVLMLKVRTA
-523 RELVE
+523 AELLE
-528 AAKLTHQTRDRLVF
+528 AARLTQATRDRLVF
-542 IEVVMD
+542 IEVIMD
-548 QDDVPALLADVAA
+548 KDDVPALLADVAA
-561 ALTRANS
+561 ALTKANS